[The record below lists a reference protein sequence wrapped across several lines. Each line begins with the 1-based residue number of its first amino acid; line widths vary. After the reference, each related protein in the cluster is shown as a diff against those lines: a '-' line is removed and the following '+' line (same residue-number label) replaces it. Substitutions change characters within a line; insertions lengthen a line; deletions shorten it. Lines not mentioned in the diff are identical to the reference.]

1 MERSRRSR
9 SLNDVPRTRRS
20 SAHQPAQPE
29 TAALGAGTGTAPNQP
44 KRSPTNYGQ
53 HVAELEKELTDL
65 RAAVA
70 AQKREFEENSANFAQ
85 ALNRISHNERTL
97 SLTKTKLLA
106 AEEAALQAGEQTKA
120 LRVRVQELEAELAQR
135 LEQER
140 GAQVERDRTVAEI
153 RERAA
158 AELEGYS
165 SEAARLREALAAA
178 LEREPTFRQAEA
190 ELRSQLEASAQRAA
204 QSAAQHQELRA
215 LAESL
220 SRDSAAGADECA
232 RLAESLRLAEERKA
246 GALAEAESLGDELA
260 AALTQ
265 LAETRSKLA
274 ELEMERATLGEK
286 VEQERVELEVAKRAA
301 NSANEDRRQLI
312 QLLGVVETMAHRI
325 ARTTLQARA
334 ARADDSDQQATSE
347 TEEDRATLRPA
358 AAPPS
363 DALRGSRRSSAPEIS
378 IDGVLL
384 TP

>member
-1 MERSRRSR
+1 
-9 SLNDVPRTRRS
+9 
-20 SAHQPAQPE
+20 
-29 TAALGAGTGTAPNQP
+29 
-44 KRSPTNYGQ
+44 
-53 HVAELEKELTDL
+53 
-65 RAAVA
+65 
-70 AQKREFEENSANFAQ
+70 
-85 ALNRISHNERTL
+85 
-97 SLTKTKLLA
+97 
-106 AEEAALQAGEQTKA
+106 
-120 LRVRVQELEAELAQR
+120 
-135 LEQER
+135 
-140 GAQVERDRTVAEI
+140 
-153 RERAA
+153 
-158 AELEGYS
+158 
-165 SEAARLREALAAA
+165 LREALAAA

-190 ELRSQLEASAQRAA
+190 ELRSQLEASEQRAE

-232 RLAESLRLAEERKA
+232 RLAESLGLAEERRA

-274 ELEMERATLGEK
+274 ELEMERTTLGEK

-334 ARADDSDQQATSE
+334 ARADDSDQQAVSE

-363 DALRGSRRSSAPEIS
+363 DALRGLRRSSAPEIS

-384 TP
+384 TR